1 LNSKSKATCS
11 GYLLI
16 FVIKQKFMKISYQ
29 LKDASVTD
37 ASATPP
43 TIGKREATTHG
54 VGVCRSMKI
63 IVKVGTT

>member
-1 LNSKSKATCS
+1 
-11 GYLLI
+11 
-16 FVIKQKFMKISYQ
+16 MKISYQ

-63 IVKVGTT
+63 IVKVGTTW